1 MKLIIISFLTL
12 LTALSI
18 SSCKKVEGPGGSSS
32 ITGNL
37 QKVVYNSDGSIFYQ
51 IDLAKEDVFIIYG
64 GDNTVHNDDVETS
77 YNGDFSFD
85 YLEKGNYQ
93 VFVYEDCQGLD
104 CKPGEKAVLLFDV
117 EIVDKKST
125 VDLGVILVQK

>member
-93 VFVYEDCQGLD
+93 VFV
-104 CKPGEKAVLLFDV
+104 
-117 EIVDKKST
+117 
-125 VDLGVILVQK
+125 